1 MPIRG
6 PPVPFL
12 IFIVLP
18 IVELWLLIR
27 VGAVIGATLTVAQV
41 LATAVLGVAVI
52 NRQGLSTLTRVRA
65 RLARGEA
72 PATEVTEG
80 MVQAL
85 AGLLLVM
92 PGLLTDA
99 AGLLGLI
106 PPLRRW
112 LARRL
117 LASSRV
123 VRRGGGNLIEGDYE
137 RED

>member
-6 PPVPFL
+6 PPVPLL
-12 IFIVLP
+12 IVMVLP

>member
-1 MPIRG
+1 MPL
-6 PPVPFL
+6 L
-12 IFIVLP
+12 IVMVLP

>member
-1 MPIRG
+1 M
-6 PPVPFL
+6 PFL